1 MIIVSGMKR
10 TIAAIL
16 VVFGIATLLNP
27 YSPQLDADL
36 SNFDQVAF
44 WSQVNSAI
52 RYFFAV
58 GIGSIVA
65 RRNFIGPAVSIA
77 IVVWGIVV
85 FILYDIAHP
94 ASGISFA
101 EVAQEQLTGLLL
113 LIIAAI
119 SGALLGK
126 WFYQHELGQQTTP
139 T

>member
-1 MIIVSGMKR
+1 MKR

-85 FILYDIAHP
+85 FIVP
-94 ASGISFA
+94 
-101 EVAQEQLTGLLL
+101 VC
-113 LIIAAI
+113 
-119 SGALLGK
+119 
-126 WFYQHELGQQTTP
+126 
-139 T
+139 